1 MHTPTESESLQALAD
16 RIRAAG
22 ALGRSQLIHKLFD
35 FLIDCSTTGRA
46 PKETEVAIEVFGKDG
61 GFDVAQDAMVR
72 VYVHKLRRKLE
83 EYYSA
88 AGRGD
93 PFQLTIPKG
102 AYRILI
108 NGPEAPAAAD
118 ASGPAPGSTPDA
130 AAPGTASAAGSTAR
144 PAPAASRRRFLLP
157 GLAASLLL
165 NAMLLGLAF
174 WYGHHGRATNPVLAN
189 PLWSRIVDSD
199 RPLLLVL
206 GDYYIFAETDRNMEV
221 QRLVRE
227 FSINSAGDLDQYL
240 KLNPQF
246 ADRYQDM
253 QLNYLPT
260 SAASALKELM
270 PLLAGASART
280 RVVLASDL
288 TPAML
293 KSSDVIYIGYLS
305 GMGMLSDRVFS
316 GSRFDVGESFDVLID
331 RVSGRRYISQA
342 ALPVPGETTYHDY
355 GYFASFAGPSGNQIM
370 IIAGTRDVAV
380 MHTAESIT
388 HADSLQQLSDR
399 SGNVRSF
406 DALYDVFA
414 MNGTNLNGTLVVTGR
429 IDTARI
435 WTDEPGARP
444 GTTAAAYSATYPGS
458 YPAAHRPRT

>member
-1 MHTPTESESLQALAD
+1 MSDPASLLALAD
-16 RIRAAG
+16 RIRATD

-46 PKETEVAIEVFGKDG
+46 PKETEVAIEVFGKDV

-83 EYYSA
+83 EYYS
-88 AGRGD
+88 GSGHSD

-102 AYRILI
+102 AYRIVI
-108 NGPEAPAAAD
+108 HDRD
-118 ASGPAPGSTPDA
+118 ATKSDPAPVEPVAEVPATVAPPLSKLPMPPAKFRRWLKA
-130 AAPGTASAAGSTAR
+130 A
-144 PAPAASRRRFLLP
+144 
-157 GLAASLLL
+157 LAASVVINLVCLGALLWRSPP
-165 NAMLLGLAF
+165 AKHA
-174 WYGHHGRATNPVLAN
+174 NPVLTRLLN
-189 PLWSRIVDSD
+189 SD

-240 KLNPQF
+240 KLHPEL

-260 SAASALKELM
+260 SAAYALKDLM
-270 PLLAGASART
+270 PLLAGVGART
-280 RVVLASDL
+280 RVVLASDV

-305 GMGMLSDRVFS
+305 GMGMLSDLVFS

-331 RVSGRRYISQA
+331 RASGKKYTSQA
-342 ALPVPGETTYHDY
+342 AMPVPGEATYHDF
-355 GYFASFAGPSGNQIM
+355 GYFATFAGPSGNQIM

-380 MHTAESIT
+380 MHTAESVT
-388 HADSLQQLSDR
+388 HPEPLQQLSARAGDL
-399 SGNVRSF
+399 RSF

-414 MNGTNLNGTLVVTGR
+414 MDGTNLNGTLLLTGK

-435 WTDEPGARP
+435 WADVAPALP
-444 GTTAAAYSATYPGS
+444 
-458 YPAAHRPRT
+458 PAARVP